1 LLSGTLNEL
10 SAATVERH
18 VLECSRCAQRLP
30 AIHDEL
36 PADAFQVAIA
46 AKRTC
51 ESNFDADDWQAVE
64 QLVRQTESLSAKSA
78 DTISTGATNPTSA
91 KADETELRQ
100 MLAPAETPD
109 ELGRLASYRVLR
121 VLGRGG
127 MGIVVEAEDL
137 RLARRVALKILPRE
151 IAARPDARQR
161 FLREARAAAA
171 VVNEHIVTIHDVGGD
186 NSPSIFSDEINYKN
200 SLTPIQVDFAAKTVT
215 GEGSDTLHTVRDF
228 RGSPFD
234 GQFVA
239 ATCLRSL
246 GTSER
251 FV

>member
-1 LLSGTLNEL
+1 
-10 SAATVERH
+10 
-18 VLECSRCAQRLP
+18 
-30 AIHDEL
+30 
-36 PADAFQVAIA
+36 
-46 AKRTC
+46 
-51 ESNFDADDWQAVE
+51 
-64 QLVRQTESLSAKSA
+64 
-78 DTISTGATNPTSA
+78 
-91 KADETELRQ
+91 
-100 MLAPAETPD
+100 M
-109 ELGRLASYRVLR
+109 
-121 VLGRGG
+121 
-127 MGIVVEAEDL
+127 

-234 GQFVA
+234 GQFVINGEVDGVFGA
-239 ATCLRSL
+239 AGRDVFEVSGNIGTVRLIDGSDPAPPSQEEDLRGDGDVINISL
-246 GTSER
+246 TSVNGPNLSFR
-251 FV
+251 PLSKTQDHRCGR